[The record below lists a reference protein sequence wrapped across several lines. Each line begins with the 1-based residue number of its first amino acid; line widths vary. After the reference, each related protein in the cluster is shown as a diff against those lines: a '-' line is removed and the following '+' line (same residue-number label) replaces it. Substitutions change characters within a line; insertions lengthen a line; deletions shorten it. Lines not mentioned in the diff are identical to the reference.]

1 MSDVLEAGMAIGQ
14 DAEARA
20 FKKRRLLVASGKGG
34 SAKTTTCRH
43 LCVAAAQA
51 GLSVLG
57 VDLDESPTLSTWWS
71 RRPDHLPSIDLIH
84 APIEQLGNA
93 AKTKD
98 DLSDLSEEMGTRLM
112 VEIEREIKALDGYDL
127 MIIDTP
133 ASLAAYP
140 YHARALVKLA
150 HFVLVPTAQYSD
162 DIQSV
167 TKWMTL
173 IQDLSGQGMFLLTD
187 THRRESAFEEAKR
200 RLVEFGPLCPIDVP
214 HFADIP
220 KTLDL
225 GLTVLDVM
233 RGQKKARGA
242 EDYTAV
248 FADVRRKLG
257 L

>member
-1 MSDVLEAGMAIGQ
+1 M
-14 DAEARA
+14 
-20 FKKRRLLVASGKGG
+20 
-34 SAKTTTCRH
+34 
-43 LCVAAAQA
+43 
-51 GLSVLG
+51 
-57 VDLDESPTLSTWWS
+57 
-71 RRPDHLPSIDLIH
+71 
-84 APIEQLGNA
+84 
-93 AKTKD
+93 
-98 DLSDLSEEMGTRLM
+98 
-112 VEIEREIKALDGYDL
+112 
-127 MIIDTP
+127 
-133 ASLAAYP
+133 
-140 YHARALVKLA
+140 
-150 HFVLVPTAQYSD
+150 LVPTAQYSD